1 MPEPLPPNGP
11 KTFVAREGAG
21 APAVRTGEPADDEL
35 LRAIAKGDA
44 AAFDLLF
51 ARHSGQIYS
60 YLSRLVASRLDPD
73 DLLQETFLRVLTHAK
88 DYHYGASIRPWLFTI
103 ARNIALNALQRSKN
117 RSDLEVQTDLTDW
130 QPPAG
135 SRSPGDPSQ
144 SAELKEEKARVLL
157 ALTELPT
164 MHREILVLI
173 IFNGFSYE
181 EAAAITGDSENT
193 LRSRVFHGL
202 KKLRELMKEQP

>member
-1 MPEPLPPNGP
+1 MQGPLPKNGT
-11 KTFVAREGAG
+11 KALLTQVDKGAQTV
-21 APAVRTGEPADDEL
+21 PSGEPADDEL
-35 LRAIAKGDA
+35 LREIAAGDS

-51 ARHSGQIYS
+51 ARHSGQIYA

-103 ARNIALNALQRSKN
+103 ARNIALNAMQRSKN
-117 RSDLEVQTDLTDW
+117 RSDLEVQTDLAGW
-130 QPPAG
+130 QPAT
-135 SRSPGDPSQ
+135 SPKSSGDPSQ
-144 SAELKEEKARVLL
+144 SAELKEEKARVLQ
-157 ALTELPT
+157 ALTQLPT

-202 KKLRELMKEQP
+202 KKLRELMKEHP

>member
-1 MPEPLPPNGP
+1 VQGPLPD
-11 KTFVAREGAG
+11 KAFVAHTGA
-21 APAVRTGEPADDEL
+21 RTPQPPSAEPADDEL
-35 LRAIAKGDA
+35 LRAIAAGDA

-103 ARNIALNALQRSKN
+103 ARNIALNAMQRSKN
-117 RSDLEVQTDLTDW
+117 RSDLEVQTDLAGW
-130 QPPAG
+130 QPPSG
-135 SRSPGDPSQ
+135 PRSASDPSQ
-144 SAELKEEKARVLL
+144 SAELKEEKARVLQ

-202 KKLRELMKEQP
+202 KKLRELMKEHP